1 MLDCWVSLCAMTGTR
16 LLSARSLPCLDDAL
30 ATINTVQISNTSMYA
45 LYYLISSCDPC
56 EVLTQLQRLVLGMR
70 NLRC

>member
-45 LYYLISSCDPC
+45 LYYLISSWCAAFFSDPC
-56 EVLTQLQRLVLGMR
+56 EVLTHSYSAW
-70 NLRC
+70 C